1 MEMLG
6 FKVADVCE
14 CFLYFAEGKQFYTL
28 YLYLPEYTYE
38 HETTKTPEA
47 KIKMLKRLDQLF

>member
-28 YLYLPEYTYE
+28 YFKYSICIYLTIHMIMKPQ
-38 HETTKTPEA
+38 K
-47 KIKMLKRLDQLF
+47 KLKRKLKC